1 MSDLDLFNT
10 NYDFG
15 VDPDDDADGMTTDV
29 IDVPQEDLSPKDFDE
44 EVEAPM
50 VDNSTTKELV
60 VLANPHH
67 KRPAYPRVTDMGCS
81 MCTQTMIQI
90 CVPSFDSK
98 S

>member
-50 VDNSTTKELV
+50 VDNSTTK
-60 VLANPHH
+60 
-67 KRPAYPRVTDMGCS
+67 
-81 MCTQTMIQI
+81 
-90 CVPSFDSK
+90 
-98 S
+98 